1 MTVSQV
7 KSALSGIVSELSKT
21 PWLFLR
27 NPTKDFTRKRK
38 LHFQDI
44 VFLLLSMEAK
54 STTNEL
60 LNYFKCNVNMPTSS
74 ALRQQRDKILPEA
87 FEFLFREFSDSCDDT
102 ALYRGYRLLAADGSN
117 LAIAPDPSDLDSY
130 YPGANGQRHY
140 SLLHLN
146 ALYDLQQ
153 RTYVDALIQKSR
165 KANEQ
170 RALCNMVDRSN
181 IKNVILLADR
191 GFEGYNTL
199 AHIQEKGWKFLF
211 RIKDNS
217 CGIAAGLT
225 LPGSDTFDIAFSLKL
240 SNKKSNEAKML
251 YRDSNHYKL
260 IPNGGSF
267 DFLPSTSRK
276 ADPML
281 FYELSFRIVRFKI
294 SQDSYETV
302 ITNLDYP
309 PDELKQ
315 LYAMRWGIETS
326 FRDLKYTIGL
336 SAFHS
341 KKVEHILQEIFARLT
356 MYNFAERITACV
368 VIRRGS
374 KKHAYRANFSAAVH
388 ICREFLRGNVRP
400 PDLEALLARF
410 ISPVRPDRKR
420 ARKLTQKGFVS
431 FLYRVA

>member
-7 KSALSGIVSELSKT
+7 KSALSGIISELSKT

-27 NPTKDFTRKRK
+27 NPAKDFTRKRK
-38 LHFQDI
+38 LCFQDV

-60 LNYFKCNVNMPTSS
+60 LDYFKCAADMPTPS

-87 FEFLFREFSDSCDDT
+87 FEFLFREFAGVRNDT
-102 ALYRGYRLLAADGSN
+102 ALYRDYRLLAADGSD
-117 LAIAPDPSDLDSY
+117 LAIAPDPSDFDSY
-130 YPGANGQRHY
+130 YPGANGQKHY

-146 ALYDLQQ
+146 ALYDLRQK
-153 RTYVDALIQKSR
+153 TYVDALVQKSR

-170 RALCNMVDRSN
+170 RALCDMVDRSDIRN
-181 IKNVILLADR
+181 AILLADR
-191 GFEGYNTL
+191 GYEGYNTL
-199 AHIQEKGWKFLF
+199 AHVQKKGWKFLF
-211 RIKDNS
+211 RIKDS
-217 CGIAAGLT
+217 ACGIAAGLS
-225 LPGSDTFDIAFSLKL
+225 LPDSDTFDVAFSLKL
-240 SNKKSNEAKML
+240 SNKQTNEAKLL
-251 YRDSNHYKL
+251 YKDINHYKF
-260 IPNGGSF
+260 IPHSCTF
-267 DFLPSTSRK
+267 DFLPSTNRK

-281 FYELSFRIVRFKI
+281 LYELSFRVVRFEI
-294 SQDSYETV
+294 SENSYETV

-374 KKHAYRANFSAAVH
+374 KKHAYQANFSTAVH

-420 ARKLTQKGFVS
+420 TRKLTPKGFAG

>member
-1 MTVSQV
+1 MTVRQV
-7 KSALSGIVSELSKT
+7 ESTLSSIISELSKT

-27 NPTKDFTRKRK
+27 NPMKDFTRKRK
-38 LHFQDI
+38 LCFRDV

-60 LNYFKCNVNMPTSS
+60 LDYFKCAADMPTPS

-87 FEFLFREFSDSCDDT
+87 FEFLFREFAGVRNDT
-102 ALYRGYRLLAADGSN
+102 ALYRGYRLLAADGSD
-117 LAIAPDPSDLDSY
+117 LAIAPDPSDFDSY
-130 YPGANGQRHY
+130 YPRANGQKHY

-146 ALYDLQQ
+146 ALYDLRQK
-153 RTYVDALIQKSR
+153 TYVDALVQKSR

-170 RALCNMVDRSN
+170 RALCDMVDRSDIRN
-181 IKNVILLADR
+181 AILLADR
-191 GFEGYNTL
+191 GYEGYNTL
-199 AHIQEKGWKFLF
+199 AHVQEKGWRFLF
-211 RIKDNS
+211 RIKDS
-217 CGIAAGLT
+217 ACGIAAGLS
-225 LPGSDTFDIAFSLKL
+225 LPDSDTFDVAFS
-240 SNKKSNEAKML
+240 
-251 YRDSNHYKL
+251 
-260 IPNGGSF
+260 
-267 DFLPSTSRK
+267 
-276 ADPML
+276 
-281 FYELSFRIVRFKI
+281 FRVVRFEI
-294 SQDSYETV
+294 SENSYETV

-356 MYNFAERITACV
+356 MHNFAERITACV

-374 KKHAYRANFSAAVH
+374 KKHAYQANFSAAVH
-388 ICREFLRGNVRP
+388 ICREFLRGNVLP
-400 PDLEALLARF
+400 PDVEALLARF
-410 ISPVRPDRKR
+410 ISPVRPGRKR
-420 ARKLTQKGFVS
+420 TRKLTPKGFVG

>member
-1 MTVSQV
+1 MAVSQV
-7 KSALSGIVSELSKT
+7 KSALSSIISDLSKT

-27 NPTKDFTRKRK
+27 NPAKDFTRKRK
-38 LHFQDI
+38 LRFQDV

-60 LNYFKCNVNMPTSS
+60 LDYFKCAADMPTPS

-87 FEFLFREFSDSCDDT
+87 FEFLFREFAAMRDDT
-102 ALYRGYRLLAADGSN
+102 ALYRGYRLLAADGSD
-117 LAIAPDPSDLDSY
+117 LAISPNPSDYDSY
-130 YPGANGQRHY
+130 YPGANGQKHY

-153 RTYVDALIQKSR
+153 KTYVDALVQKSR
-165 KANEQ
+165 KTNEQ
-170 RALCNMVDRSN
+170 RALCDMVDRSHIPN
-181 IKNVILLADR
+181 AILLADR
-191 GFEGYNTL
+191 GYEGYNSL

-211 RIKDNS
+211 RIKDNV

-225 LPGSDTFDIAFSLKL
+225 LPKSCAFDVAFSLKL
-240 SNKKSNEAKML
+240 SNKQSNEAKLL
-251 YRDSNHYKL
+251 YKDSNHYKCL
-260 IPNGGSF
+260 CNGKPF

-294 SQDSYETV
+294 SEDSYETV
-302 ITNLDYP
+302 ITNLDYS

-326 FRDLKYTIGL
+326 FRDLKYTVGL

-368 VIRRGS
+368 VIRRGC
-374 KKHAYRANFSAAVH
+374 KKHAYQANFSAAVH
-388 ICREFLRGNVRP
+388 ICREFLRGNVHP
-400 PDLEALLARF
+400 PDVEALLARF
-410 ISPVRPDRKR
+410 ISPVRPDRKHT
-420 ARKLTQKGFVS
+420 RKLSPKGFVS

>member
-1 MTVSQV
+1 MTVNQV
-7 KSALSGIVSELSKT
+7 KGSLSSIIFGLSKT

-38 LHFQDI
+38 LCFQDVI
-44 VFLLLSMEAK
+44 SLLLSMEAK

-60 LNYFKCNVNMPTSS
+60 LDYFKCDANMPTPS
-74 ALRQQRDKILPEA
+74 AMRQQRDKILPEA
-87 FEFLFREFSDSCDDT
+87 FEFIFREFASSCDLP
-102 ALYRGYRLLAADGSN
+102 ALYRGYRLLAADGSD
-117 LAIAPDPSDLDSY
+117 LAIAPDPTDFDSY

-153 RTYVDALIQKSR
+153 KTYVDALVQKRR

-170 RALCNMVDRSN
+170 RALCDMVDRSV
-181 IKNVILLADR
+181 IKNAILLADR
-191 GFEGYNTL
+191 GYEGYNTL
-199 AHIQEKGWKFLF
+199 AHVQEKGWKFLF
-211 RIKDNS
+211 RIKDS
-217 CGIAAGLT
+217 TCGIAAGLH
-225 LPGSDTFDIAFSLKL
+225 LPDSDTFDVAFSLKL
-240 SNKKSNEAKML
+240 SNKQTNEAKLL
-251 YRDSNHYKL
+251 YKDSNHYKP
-260 IPNGGSF
+260 IPNRCSF

-294 SQDSYETV
+294 SEDSYETV

-309 PDELKQ
+309 PDKLMR

-356 MYNFAERITACV
+356 MYNFAERITSCV

-374 KKHAYRANFSAAVH
+374 KKHAYQANFSAAVH
-388 ICREFLRGNVRP
+388 VCREFLRGNVHP
-400 PDLEALLARF
+400 PDVEALLARF

-420 ARKLTQKGFVS
+420 TRKLTSKGFVS